1 MYLIVLLL
9 ISSAFGR
16 PNSAQV
22 EVGGEIVNKLDSI
35 VHFSNEMGNL
45 LGYYRLIDKVEGI
58 IQIYEYN
65 KTKSNLNHTR
75 QELRDL
81 AETTVMEVRDMT
93 ILLEDF
99 DSNNDTDL
107 LKLTVE
113 IMKDLMLE
121 TKEKLVEAQKLY
133 RSVFEDL
140 PEGAFFLKYEID
152 FAINKITVQIDQIN
166 NWADSAEDVSENIED
181 YPAQFLRKYQTIKNV
196 FKIRL
201 HDLKNVTEQFLV
213 DSRSTTFITPS
224 SAQIGVVKKLDSIV
238 SSNNEVGKL
247 MNSSR
252 LLGTD
257 YGELREAEQNILE
270 METELN
276 TFRNDFN
283 TFNEAKSSLRK
294 TRQELRELARRT
306 VAEGRHITLLL
317 DALPGSGNQVTSL
330 KVPITRLKELM
341 IETHYYLKKAQDR
354 YYSALEAFSS
364 LTSSVGLTH
373 QKVESYLEDKEYAE
387 KVRSD
392 CKIASWFTFG
402 LCSLIHHF
410 VNEVPLEEAR
420 VQLADLPSKSDLLLR
435 GTRILNR
442 DIDDAIIVI
451 SEEIKLIKNWAS
463 TAEIVRENLVLYPED
478 YLMKFQSIKQIFEN
492 GLNELKIVPEKF
504 ISNSQTQCCNDTGI
518 VPFLHIY
525 RWVYRS

>member
-364 LTSSVGLTH
+364 LTSSVGLTN
-373 QKVESYLEDKEYAE
+373 QKLESYLEDKEYTEA
-387 KVRSD
+387 VREN
-392 CKIASWFTFG
+392 CKTASWFTFERC
-402 LCSLIHHF
+402 LNVTF
-410 VNEVPLEEAR
+410 ER
-420 VQLADLPSKSDLLLR
+420 LLLKTDEVFNR
-435 GTRILNR
+435 TIILNR

>member
-1 MYLIVLLL
+1 MYLVVLLL

-16 PNSAQV
+16 PNSAQL
-22 EVGGEIVNKLDSI
+22 EVGGDIVNKLDSI

-45 LGYYRLIDKVEGI
+45 LGYYRLIDKFEGI

-65 KTKSNLNHTR
+65 KTKSNLNQAR

-81 AETTVMEVRDMT
+81 AETTVREVRDMT

-99 DSNNDTDL
+99 DSNNHTDL
-107 LKLTVE
+107 LKPVFV

-140 PEGAFFLKYEID
+140 PERAFFLKYEID

-166 NWADSAEDVSENIED
+166 NWADSAEDVGEDIED
-181 YPAQFLRKYQTIKNV
+181 HPAQFLRKYQTIQNV

-224 SAQIGVVKKLDSIV
+224 SAQIGVVRKLDSIV

-247 MNSSR
+247 MDSSR

-257 YGELREAEQNILE
+257 DEELREAEQNILE
-270 METELN
+270 MAAELN
-276 TFRNDFN
+276 TLRNDFT
-283 TFNEAKSSLRK
+283 TFNEAKFFLRK
-294 TRQELRELARRT
+294 TRQELRELAHRT
-306 VAEGRHITLLL
+306 KTQVEFMNILL
-317 DALPGSGNQVTSL
+317 DNLDNSKHPVLLMATIDRM
-330 KVPITRLKELM
+330 KILM
-341 IETHYYLKKAQDR
+341 IETKEKLEGAQDE

-373 QKVESYLEDKEYAE
+373 QKLESYLEDKEYTE
-387 KVRSD
+387 KVRRN
-392 CKIASWFTFG
+392 CKIAAVFTLG
-402 LCSLIHHF
+402 LCPLLHHF
-410 VNEVPLEEAR
+410 VNEKPLEESR
-420 VQLADLPSKSDLLLR
+420 LELADILPKSDVLLSR
-435 GTRILNR
+435 TIILNR

-451 SEEIKLIKNWAS
+451 SEEIKLINNWAS
-463 TAEIVRENLVLYPED
+463 TAEIVRENIELYPAK
-478 YLMKFQSIKQIFEN
+478 YLVIVPPIKQFFKN
-492 GLNELKIVPEKF
+492 GLNEMIIVPEKF